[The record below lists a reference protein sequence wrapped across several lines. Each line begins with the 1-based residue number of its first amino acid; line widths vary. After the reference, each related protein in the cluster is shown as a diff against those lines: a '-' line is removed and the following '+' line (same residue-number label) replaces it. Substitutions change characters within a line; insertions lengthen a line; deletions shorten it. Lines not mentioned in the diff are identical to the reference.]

1 MGKRG
6 ELPDV
11 RGTGSEGGG
20 EMFAK
25 RMSRL
30 GTETAFEVLARARE
44 IERTGREVV
53 HLEIGEPD
61 FATPR
66 FICDAAI
73 DALNAG
79 HTHYGPSAG
88 QPAVR
93 ETIAEAVAKSRGIPV
108 TMENVVVTPGAKPI
122 IFFSLFACV
131 DEGDEVI
138 YPNPGFPI
146 YESVV
151 NFIGAKPVPLPLRE
165 EKDFSVDVDELR
177 SLVTD
182 KTKFIIL
189 NSPQNP
195 TGGVLSRKDLEGIA
209 DIVRGRNIWVL
220 SDEVYSR
227 IIYEGE
233 ALSLASLPGMADRTI
248 ILDGH
253 SKTYAMTG
261 WRLGYGVMQKELA
274 AHVTRLMTNSNSCT
288 NIVVQMA
295 GAKALTGPQ
304 EEVVAMREEFRRR
317 RDVIVDG
324 LNKLPGITCKR
335 PKGAFYVFPN
345 VKDVP
350 VDSRQL
356 AKDLLEKA
364 GVACLSGTSFGAY
377 GDGYLRFSYANS
389 VENIQKALGWMGA
402 YLAKL

>member
-1 MGKRG
+1 MYA
-6 ELPDV
+6 E
-11 RGTGSEGGG
+11 
-20 EMFAK
+20 

-61 FATPR
+61 FSTPR

-73 DALNAG
+73 EALNAG
-79 HTHYGPSAG
+79 NTHYGPSAG

-93 ETIAEAVAKSRGIPV
+93 ETIAKVVSESRGIPV
-108 TMENVVVTPGAKPI
+108 KPENVVVTPGAKPI
-122 IFFSLFACV
+122 IFFTLFACV

-146 YESVV
+146 YESVID
-151 NFIGAKPVPLPLRE
+151 FIGAKAVPLPLRE
-165 EKDFSVDVDELR
+165 EKDFSVDVAELR

-220 SDEVYSR
+220 SDEVYNK

-233 ALSLASLPGMADRTI
+233 AISLASLPGMAERTI

-261 WRLGYGVMQKELA
+261 WRLGYGVMEPKLA

-288 NIVVQMA
+288 NVFVQMA
-295 GAKALTGPQ
+295 GARALTGPQ
-304 EEVVAMREEFRRR
+304 DEVVAMREEFRRR

-324 LNKLPGITCKR
+324 LNKLPGVTCKK

-345 VKDVP
+345 VKGVP
-350 VDSRQL
+350 VESRQL
-356 AKDLLEKA
+356 AKDLLDKA

-377 GDGYLRFSYANS
+377 GEGYLRFSYANS
-389 VENIQKALGWMGA
+389 VENIRKALGWMGD

>member
-1 MGKRG
+1 
-6 ELPDV
+6 
-11 RGTGSEGGG
+11 
-20 EMFAK
+20 
-25 RMSRL
+25 
-30 GTETAFEVLARARE
+30 
-44 IERTGREVV
+44 
-53 HLEIGEPD
+53 
-61 FATPR
+61 
-66 FICDAAI
+66 
-73 DALNAG
+73 
-79 HTHYGPSAG
+79 
-88 QPAVR
+88 
-93 ETIAEAVAKSRGIPV
+93 
-108 TMENVVVTPGAKPI
+108 
-122 IFFSLFACV
+122 
-131 DEGDEVI
+131 
-138 YPNPGFPI
+138 
-146 YESVV
+146 
-151 NFIGAKPVPLPLRE
+151 
-165 EKDFSVDVDELR
+165 
-177 SLVTD
+177 
-182 KTKFIIL
+182 
-189 NSPQNP
+189 
-195 TGGVLSRKDLEGIA
+195 
-209 DIVRGRNIWVL
+209 
-220 SDEVYSR
+220 
-227 IIYEGE
+227 
-233 ALSLASLPGMADRTI
+233 MADRTI

-345 VKDVP
+345 VRDVP

>member
-345 VKDVP
+345 VRDVP